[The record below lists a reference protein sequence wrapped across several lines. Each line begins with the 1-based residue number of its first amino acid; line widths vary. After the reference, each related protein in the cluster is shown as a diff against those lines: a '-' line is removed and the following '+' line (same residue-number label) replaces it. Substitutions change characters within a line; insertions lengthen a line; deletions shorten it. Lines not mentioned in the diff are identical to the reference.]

1 MSNWRKL
8 GTYINLQ
15 FIINNVFT
23 TLSHCKLT
31 QFFETQK
38 RYDFHANSANK
49 HQLKKSVWNVNN
61 NSLATLTITLFE
73 ETNSNDNF
81 CLNSFLL

>member
-38 RYDFHANSANK
+38 RYDFHANSAK
-49 HQLKKSVWNVNN
+49 QTPVKEV
-61 NSLATLTITLFE
+61 SL
-73 ETNSNDNF
+73 
-81 CLNSFLL
+81 